1 MGRAGPQGQIA
12 SAITRTEAYVK
23 ASAERDRLWTLTKDM
38 LARGDY
44 DGHLVAVNPAWAKV
58 LGWSEDKLQRDP
70 NADIIHPDDVD
81 KITELIEG

>member
-1 MGRAGPQGQIA
+1 MDRAGPRGQIA

-44 DGHLVAVNPAWAKV
+44 DGHLVAVNPAWTKV
-58 LGWSEDKLQRDP
+58 LGCPKTSFSAIPMPTSYIPMMSTRLP
-70 NADIIHPDDVD
+70 H
-81 KITELIEG
+81 